1 MMLRL
6 RSGYDAAQRFL
17 RVVIDR
23 FEGDRCIQ
31 VAGNLTFTT
40 LLALVP
46 MFTIA
51 FTMFAAFP
59 VFEDWANAFK
69 IFLLT
74 TLVPEVGGKIIT
86 VYMQQ
91 FADNAAKLTAV
102 GLAFLAVTAVLLLVS
117 IERVFN
123 GIWRARRPRSLVQRL
138 VIYWTAITVGPLL
151 IGASLSM
158 TSWLLAQSV
167 QSVGSAQHLQE
178 VLLRVVPVILNGAAF
193 GLLYLTVPNRRVR
206 ARDAFVGGVA
216 AALMFEVMKRGF
228 ALYVQLFPTYDLIY
242 GTFATVPIFLLWM
255 YLSWC
260 VVLLGAVVVAVL
272 PQWRLGEERAGP
284 RGDTAFYRALRLIE
298 GLDAAR
304 FRSVNPTAGEL
315 AVSAGILEDA
325 ADTLLDAME
334 EKGWVRRVESG
345 GWILAADL
353 GVVTLADVYRRF
365 TFDPA
370 SQREGGGLLVSG
382 AQRLVGR
389 ALGDLDT
396 PLQALLEGSRPATGR
411 SPSGVTSSG

>member
-1 MMLRL
+1 M
-6 RSGYDAAQRFL
+6 GVAAQRL
-17 RVVIDR
+17 IRLVADR
-23 FEGDRCIQ
+23 FEEDRCVQ

-46 MFTIA
+46 IFTIA
-51 FTMFAAFP
+51 FTLFAAFP

-117 IERVFN
+117 IEKVFN

-138 VIYWTAITVGPLL
+138 VIYWTAITIGPLL

-158 TSWLLAQSV
+158 TSWIVAQSV
-167 QSVGSAQHLQE
+167 QSVHSAKGVE
-178 VLLRVVPVILNGAAF
+178 DVLLRVVPVLLNGAAF

-206 ARDAFVGGVA
+206 VQDAFVGGIVA
-216 AALMFEVMKRGF
+216 AGLFELMKRGF
-228 ALYVQLFPTYDLIY
+228 ALYVELFPTYDLIY
-242 GTFATVPIFLLWM
+242 GTFATVPIFLLWL

-272 PQWRLGEERAGP
+272 PQWRLDRDATHP
-284 RGDTAFYRALRLIE
+284 RGAAAFYLALRMIE
-298 GLDAAR
+298 SLDAAGQR
-304 FRSVNPTAGEL
+304 GATPNVREL
-315 AVSAGILEDA
+315 AASLAILDERADA
-325 ADTLLDAME
+325 LLDVME
-334 EKGWVRRVESG
+334 QRGWVREREN
-345 GWILAADL
+345 GWRLAVGL
-353 GVVTLADVYRRF
+353 EVLTLADVYRAF
-365 TFDPA
+365 AFDP
-370 SQREGGGLLVSG
+370 SLLRVPGEGLSAAAHRRVSRAVADLAQPLRSLVSAEESEAAAG
-382 AQRLVGR
+382 AN
-389 ALGDLDT
+389 A
-396 PLQALLEGSRPATGR
+396 GSDV
-411 SPSGVTSSG
+411 PSANSV